1 MLITFTD
8 EVARRNI
15 FFLLVGCFVQEFVVH
30 CLLLL
35 LFVRRWF
42 VVVVSAI
49 VALMTS
55 TYGRDDDVSRVG
67 RCSTDEFYSW
77 NFSSLF

>member
-30 CLLLL
+30 CL
-35 LFVRRWF
+35 F
-42 VVVVSAI
+42 VVVVICPSL
-49 VALMTS
+49 VRCGS
-55 TYGRDDDVSRVG
+55 ERDCCFDDVDVWEG
-67 RCSTDEFYSW
+67 R
-77 NFSSLF
+77 